1 MVAALGAL
9 AGRTKQAAAAP
20 VTTTSPS
27 QLTNN
32 NYSLEFFQGPVLA
45 SNRVTGLAGA
55 YTAVAEG
62 TEGASV
68 NAAAPAVRQAYSTHW
83 FDYDIDLGISFP
95 GAYGGTDYDNR
106 GDKADPTTVARVNH
120 FLHGEAGLALQFGEL
135 GVSVTTE
142 LLQYSL
148 TSAADPPSLSYVR
161 GHVLAGYGF
170 FHNQIVLG
178 AGVRIVAL
186 QLTDGGLTGKPLITM
201 AGVSPE
207 AGIVWKPQNYNIRFG
222 GTARAPVSA
231 SALSSDATTDAMGV
245 RRASGFILP
254 TNVVQPWEL
263 EGGMALQLGPRPLNP
278 PFVNPRDRVRTIR
291 QHIERARA
299 FRAREMA
306 AALTAAPAS
315 ERPALQEQL
324 HREEAARRLV
334 EEARASAAEDALVQE
349 LKARYA
355 NWPRERILLVASL
368 LIAGASSNAVAIEGF
383 LNQNQERVGE
393 SVSIM
398 PRVGLESEPIP
409 NWVSARAGTY
419 IEASRFS
426 DGNARQHF
434 TFGAD
439 VKLIHFS
446 PWGIFGDKDQVWRV
460 SGVADL
466 APRYSNIG
474 LAVGNWH

>member
-1 MVAALGAL
+1 M
-9 AGRTKQAAAAP
+9 
-20 VTTTSPS
+20 
-27 QLTNN
+27 
-32 NYSLEFFQGPVLA
+32 LA

-55 YTAVAEG
+55 NTAVAEG

-68 NAAAPAVRQAYSTHW
+68 NAAAPAVRQSYSTHW

-120 FLHGEAGLALQFGEL
+120 FLHGEAGLALQFGEV

-142 LLQYSL
+142 LLQYSV
-148 TSAADPPSLSYVR
+148 SNAANPPSLSYIR

-186 QLTDGGLTGKPLITM
+186 QLTDGGITGKPLITM

-207 AGIVWKPQNYNIRFG
+207 AGIEWKPQDHNFRFG
-222 GTARAPVSA
+222 GTIRAPVSA
-231 SALSSDATTDAMGV
+231 SALSSDASTDAMGV

-254 TNVVQPWEL
+254 QRVVQPWEV
-263 EGGMALQLGPRPLNP
+263 EGGFALQLGPRPLNP
-278 PFVNPRDRVRTIR
+278 PYVNPRDRLRGLR
-291 QHIERARA
+291 QQIERARTR
-299 FRAREMA
+299 RAREMNAQLA
-306 AALTAAPAS
+306 AVSP
-315 ERPALQEQL
+315 EKRPALEEKLRSQ
-324 HREEAARRLV
+324 EAASRLV
-334 EEARASAAEDALVQE
+334 EETRKDAAEDALVNE

-355 NWPRERILLVASL
+355 NWPRERVLLLGSL
-368 LIAGASSNAVAIEGF
+368 LIAGASAEAVGIEGF
-383 LNQNQERVGE
+383 LNQNDERVGQ
-393 SVSIM
+393 SVSVM

-409 NWVSARAGTY
+409 NLVAARTGSY
-419 IEASRFS
+419 LESSRFA
-426 DGNARQHF
+426 DGHARQHF
-434 TFGAD
+434 TFGVD
-439 VKLIHFS
+439 VKLFHFS
-446 PWGIFGDKDQVWRV
+446 PWGIFGDKDQLWRL

-474 LAVGNWH
+474 LAIGNWH